1 MTRVSPIVRP
11 VETRGAARAA
21 APQTFAKCDRLQIE
35 ANSEK
40 SRNSKKIQN
49 SSKILNICNYFLYY

>member
-21 APQTFAKCDRLQIE
+21 APQIFAKCGRLQIE

-40 SRNSKKIQN
+40 SRNSKK
-49 SSKILNICNYFLYY
+49 NIK